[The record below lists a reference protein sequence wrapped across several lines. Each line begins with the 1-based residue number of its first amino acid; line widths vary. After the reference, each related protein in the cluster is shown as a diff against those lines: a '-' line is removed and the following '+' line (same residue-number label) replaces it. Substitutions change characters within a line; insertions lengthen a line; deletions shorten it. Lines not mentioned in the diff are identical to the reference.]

1 VLIGNPN
8 DTEAVVTINKQ
19 TFRVKPGAGAKNPDG
34 PAIDLAPG
42 KYRVS
47 LKMGGKS
54 ESETIEVGADEAW
67 GLLIGPGGLL
77 PLHVY

>member
-1 VLIGNPN
+1 L
-8 DTEAVVTINKQ
+8 
-19 TFRVKPGAGAKNPDG
+19 PGAGAKNPDG